1 MAVSLLGKTRSI
13 KIILI
18 RNQSLVIGGEHAE
31 LSTINEPEVSKT
43 TSWSYGL
50 AAAVIAAFMLFFTF
64 AGFFTPMETGGIAV
78 SILLVFIEIIML
90 LILRS
95 LYRTRYVLTDEELV
109 IKTTKLIGGN
119 KKIALKSIN
128 SIETTF
134 IPHGVRLFGASLH
147 GGYYRVPGLGS
158 TFMAIT
164 NFHDG
169 LLIKTKNRNYIITP
183 KNRLDFKEAIET
195 KKSF

>member
-1 MAVSLLGKTRSI
+1 
-13 KIILI
+13 
-18 RNQSLVIGGEHAE
+18 
-31 LSTINEPEVSKT
+31 LSVVNEPEVSKT
-43 TSWSYGL
+43 IAWSYGL
-50 AAAVIAAFMLFFTF
+50 AVVAIAAFMLFCAF

-78 SILLVFIEIIML
+78 SILLFFIATIML
-90 LILRS
+90 LLLRS
-95 LYRTRYVLTDEELV
+95 LYRTRYVLTDEKLV
-109 IKTTKLIGGN
+109 IKTSKLIGGN

-134 IPHGVRLFGASLH
+134 IPHGVRLFGASF

-158 TFMAIT
+158 TFLAIT

-183 KNRLDFKEAIET
+183 KNRMDFKEAIET
-195 KKSF
+195 KISF

>member
-1 MAVSLLGKTRSI
+1 MYV
-13 KIILI
+13 
-18 RNQSLVIGGEHAE
+18 V
-31 LSTINEPEVSKT
+31 NEPEVSKT
-43 TSWSYGL
+43 TAWSYGL
-50 AAAVIAAFMLFFTF
+50 AVAVIAVFMIFFAF
-64 AGFFTPMETGGIAV
+64 AGFFTPMETGGIAA
-78 SILLVFIEIIML
+78 SLLLVVIEIIVL
-90 LILRS
+90 LLLRS

-109 IKTTKLIGGN
+109 IKTTKLIGGT
-119 KKIALKSIN
+119 KKIALNAID

-134 IPHGVRLFGASLH
+134 IPVGVRLFGASFH

-158 TFMAIT
+158 TFLAIT

-195 KKSF
+195 KMSF

>member
-1 MAVSLLGKTRSI
+1 VVLWISSCCDSGFYGVLLFCR
-13 KIILI
+13 L
-18 RNQSLVIGGEHAE
+18 LHAH
-31 LSTINEPEVSKT
+31 
-43 TSWSYGL
+43 
-50 AAAVIAAFMLFFTF
+50 
-64 AGFFTPMETGGIAV
+64 ETGGIAV
-78 SILLVFIEIIML
+78 SILMVFIEAIML
-90 LILRS
+90 LLLRS

-119 KKIALKSIN
+119 KTIALKSIN

-147 GGYYRVPGLGS
+147 GGYYMVPGLGRA
-158 TFMAIT
+158 FLAVT

-195 KKSF
+195 KMSF

>member
-1 MAVSLLGKTRSI
+1 LNV
-13 KIILI
+13 
-18 RNQSLVIGGEHAE
+18 
-31 LSTINEPEVSKT
+31 INEPEVSKT
-43 TSWSYGL
+43 TAWSYGL
-50 AAAVIAAFMLFFTF
+50 AVVGIAAFMLFFAF

-78 SILLVFIEIIML
+78 SILLFFIVIIML
-90 LILRS
+90 LLLRS

-109 IKTTKLIGGN
+109 IKTSKIIGGN
-119 KKIALKSIN
+119 KKIPLKTIK

-134 IPHGVRLFGASLH
+134 IPHGVRLFGASSH

-158 TFMAIT
+158 TFLAIT

-195 KKSF
+195 KMSF